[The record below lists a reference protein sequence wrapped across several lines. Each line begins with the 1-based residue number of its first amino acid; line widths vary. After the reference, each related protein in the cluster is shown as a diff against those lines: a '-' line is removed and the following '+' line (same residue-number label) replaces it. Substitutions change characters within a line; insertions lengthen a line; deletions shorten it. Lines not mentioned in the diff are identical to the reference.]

1 MRKRLIAVILCV
13 GLLTGCGNSTLIDT
27 TYTYDR
33 AIIKLANDEIVEVEI
48 KRWADYDGEQLQITS
63 KDGTVYLTNSYRC
76 DLIKD

>member
-1 MRKRLIAVILCV
+1 MRKRLLTVILCV

-48 KRWADYDGEQLQITS
+48 KRWADYDGEQLQITAE
-63 KDGTVYLTNSYRC
+63 DGTVYLTNSYRC

>member
-1 MRKRLIAVILCV
+1 MRKRLLTVILCV

-48 KRWADYDGEQLQITS
+48 KRWADYDGE
-63 KDGTVYLTNSYRC
+63 
-76 DLIKD
+76 